1 MNAIPTV
8 TTQDWQS
15 LLSSAISSLPELLA
29 RLELPN
35 SLAEQGAP
43 ASQEFSLRVPEPYLA
58 RIEKGNP
65 NDPLLLQVLPQ
76 AQEMLAPKGFTKDPL
91 AEMEANPLPGIIHKY
106 RGRVLL
112 VMTGA
117 CAINCRYCFRR
128 HFPYQDNQISSEHWA
143 KVLDYLRTD
152 TSISEVIF
160 SGGDP
165 LATPDKRFARF
176 VSDLEAIP
184 HLQRLRIHSRLPV
197 VIPQRITQTF
207 IDTLANSRLHSV
219 LVIHSNHAN
228 EIDSS
233 TGNALKKL
241 QHAGIIVLNQAVLL
255 KGINDTLPAQKALH
269 ETLFR
274 YGVLPYYLFVLDK
287 VQGAAHFDIEDE
299 TAIALIKALQAE
311 LPGYLIPK
319 LAREIPGKPSKT
331 LLALE

>member
-15 LLSSAISSLPELLA
+15 LLSSAISSLPELLT
-29 RLELPN
+29 RLELPAT
-35 SLAEQGAP
+35 LAEQGAT

-65 NDPLLLQVLPQ
+65 SDPLLLQVLPQ
-76 AQEMLAPKGFTKDPL
+76 AQEMLNLPGFTEDPL
-91 AEMEANPLPGIIHKY
+91 AEMASNPLPGVIHKY

-112 VMTGA
+112 IMTGA

-128 HFPYQDNQISSEHWA
+128 HFPYQDNQLSSAQWQQ
-143 KVLDYLRTD
+143 VLDYLRDD

-176 VSDLEAIP
+176 VSDLETIP

-207 IDTLANSRLHSV
+207 IDTLASSRLHSV

-241 QHAGIIVLNQAVLL
+241 QQAGIIVLNQAVLL

-287 VQGAAHFDIEDE
+287 VQGAAHFDVDD
-299 TAIALIKALQAE
+299 TAATALIKALQAE
-311 LPGYLIPK
+311 LPGYLIPR
-319 LAREIPGKPSKT
+319 LAREIPGRPSKT
-331 LLALE
+331 LLSLD